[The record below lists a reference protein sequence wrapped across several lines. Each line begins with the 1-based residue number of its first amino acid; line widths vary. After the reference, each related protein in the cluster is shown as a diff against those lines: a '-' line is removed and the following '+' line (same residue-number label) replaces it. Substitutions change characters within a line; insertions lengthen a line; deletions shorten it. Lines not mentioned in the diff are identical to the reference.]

1 MMLAVLKVTA
11 VFGVLVLVYITAS
24 FAAVKV
30 FSLKARGSSVANQL
44 MPVLFV
50 AHGGGPLPL
59 LNHPSHHRH
68 RQYLQGIAAALPKPQ
83 AILLI
88 TAHWESVEV
97 AMSVKPTPSMLY
109 DYSGFPAESYQFQY
123 QAPAAVDLA
132 VQVHHLLLRHDIPC
146 RFDHERGYDHGTF
159 VPLMLMYPEAN
170 IPVLQMSLLASLDAR
185 EHIRVGQ
192 ALSQLRQQGVLVVG
206 SGMSFHN
213 LPALMSGDPR
223 TPELSAQFDAWLT
236 QTITSSPKE
245 ALVKLADWQQAPA
258 AKFAHPRAEH
268 LLPLHVC
275 AGVAAEA
282 GGPAELHYQDWLF
295 GGKVS
300 GYLWR

>member
-1 MMLAVLKVTA
+1 M
-11 VFGVLVLVYITAS
+11 
-24 FAAVKV
+24 
-30 FSLKARGSSVANQL
+30 ANPL

-59 LNHPSHHRH
+59 LNHPTHAKH
-68 RQYLQGIAAALPKPQ
+68 RQYLQEIPATFAKPR

-88 TAHWESVEV
+88 TAHWESPEV
-97 AMSVKPTPSMLY
+97 ALSVHPTPKMLY
-109 DYSGFPAESYQFQY
+109 DYAGFPAESYQFQY
-123 QAPAAVDLA
+123 PAPAAVALA
-132 VQVHHLLLRHDIPC
+132 EQVKNLLLRQDIRC
-146 RFDHERGYDHGTF
+146 RFDSERGYDHGTF
-159 VPLMLMYPEAN
+159 VPLMLMYPAAD
-170 IPVLQMSLLASLDAR
+170 IPVLQMSLLSSLDASQ
-185 EHIRVGQ
+185 HIRIGQ
-192 ALSQLRQQGVLVVG
+192 ALSQLRQEGVLIVG

-223 TPELSAQFDAWLT
+223 TAPLSRQFDDWLT
-236 QTITSSPKE
+236 QTITSSPKD
-245 ALVKLADWQQAPA
+245 ALPKLVNWLQAPA

-282 GGPAELHYQDWLF
+282 GVAGECHYQDWLF

-300 GYLWR
+300 GYIWR